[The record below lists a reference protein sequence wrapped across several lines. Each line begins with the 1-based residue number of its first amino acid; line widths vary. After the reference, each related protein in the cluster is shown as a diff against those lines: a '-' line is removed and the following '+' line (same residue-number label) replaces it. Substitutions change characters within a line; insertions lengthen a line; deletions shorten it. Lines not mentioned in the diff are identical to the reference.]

1 MKIVD
6 GFIMREVAGNN
17 VVVAVGKKAKEF
29 NGMINLNDAG
39 AILWKLLEKGATEE
53 ELVSALKT
61 EYGIDQEM
69 AERDAKAFTKK
80 LSDAGIIK

>member
-29 NGMINLNDAG
+29 NGMINLNSAG
-39 AILWKLLEKGATEE
+39 AFLWKLLEKGKTEE
-53 ELVSALKT
+53 ELIGALET
-61 EYGIDQEM
+61 EYGIDREV
-69 AERDAKAFTKK
+69 AERDAKAFIKK
-80 LSDAGIIK
+80 LCDAGIVK